1 MKDHFCVN
9 KKASLKEILSV
20 LNNYKFCV
28 VIDNNE
34 VCLGTIT
41 DGDIRRA
48 LITNSLENLNALEIC
63 NKNYI
68 RVNKEIDVPFSK
80 GINYVPLVDEN
91 NIYLSTLENESFENN
106 NSKSIFVIMAGG
118 LGSRMGKLTHKT
130 PKPLI
135 PLNNK
140 PLIVHIIEKARKY
153 GFEEIYI
160 IVNYLK
166 DKIKNY
172 LLDGKKYGVKI
183 KYIDE
188 FSKRGTAGSLDS
200 KLLKEFDKVLLTN
213 SDVIS
218 DLDLLALF
226 KFHSSRKNDFTMA
239 VKQYLRK
246 SEYGLVKTDGF
257 SIVNF
262 SEKPV
267 NIEYV
272 NSGVYVL
279 NKSIINLISKDEK
292 IDIPELC
299 IRSINKGLKTE
310 IYPFTDDWHDIGN
323 QLKLEEISNTYK
335 DKN

>member
-1 MKDHFCVN
+1 
-9 KKASLKEILSV
+9 ILSV

-28 VIDNNE
+28 VIDKDE

-48 LITNSLENLNALEIC
+48 LISNSVENLNAIKIC
-63 NKNYI
+63 NKNF
-68 RVNKEIDVPFSK
+68 VKANNENNVSFSK

-91 NIYLSTLENESFENN
+91 NIYLSTLENQSFENN
-106 NSKSIFVIMAGG
+106 KSRSVFVIMAGG
-118 LGSRMGKLTHKT
+118 LGSRMGELTKT
-130 PKPLI
+130 IPKPLI
-135 PLNNK
+135 PLNKK
-140 PLIVHIIEKARKY
+140 PLILHIIEKARNY

-166 DKIKNY
+166 DKIKDY
-172 LLDGKKYGVKI
+172 LQDGEKFGVKI

-188 FSKRGTAGSLDS
+188 FSKRGTVGSLDD

-218 DLDLLALF
+218 DLDFRALF

-246 SEYGLVKTDGF
+246 SEYGLVKNDGF

-279 NKSIINLISKDEK
+279 NKSIINLIAKDEK

-299 IRSINKGLKTE
+299 IRSINKGFKTE

-323 QLKLEEISNTYK
+323 QIKLNEISNILK
-335 DKN
+335 DK